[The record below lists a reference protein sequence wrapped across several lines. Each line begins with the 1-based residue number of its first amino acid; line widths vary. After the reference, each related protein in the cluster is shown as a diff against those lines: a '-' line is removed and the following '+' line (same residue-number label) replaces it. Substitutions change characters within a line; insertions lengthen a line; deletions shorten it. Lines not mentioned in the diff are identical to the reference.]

1 MGCMKE
7 DTSEKKAPLYMWVL
21 APLVFAF
28 TLYYFARIF
37 SYLSGAF
44 DFDDLA
50 YSAFIFVLML
60 ALFFLFVNYL
70 LALSRITIANRRAWA
85 SLMRQSFIYT
95 ALVVFG
101 IMRVEIFN
109 ADVFGLGLYPML
121 LCMVVMIAVLISRP
135 VRRYYTPIYGE
146 ELPLMSWIPLIVW
159 IDPFHCERIRSV

>member
-1 MGCMKE
+1 MK
-7 DTSEKKAPLYMWVL
+7 DGIPEKKAPIYMWVL
-21 APLVFAF
+21 GPLVFAF

-50 YSAFIFVLML
+50 QSAFIFILML

-70 LALSRITIANRRAWA
+70 LALSRMMIANRRAWA
-85 SLMRQSFIYT
+85 ALMRQSLIYT

-101 IMRVEIFN
+101 IMRIEVFN

-121 LCMVVMIAVLISRP
+121 LCMILMIAVLISRP
-135 VRRYYTPIYGE
+135 VRSYYTPIYSE
-146 ELPLMSWIPLIVW
+146 DLPLRSWIPLIVW
-159 IDPFHCERIRSV
+159 MDPFHCDRIEPM